1 MFDFGWTELLIIAVV
16 AVFVIGPQELPA
28 IMRAIGRVMRRVQYI
43 RYAFSQ
49 QFEDFMRE
57 ADLDQIRSQVNFEA
71 PSDAALLNEEE
82 ADEDYLP
89 AKEGA
94 KKKKMAAKAKASKAK
109 SAKAKASPAKKK
121 VPSTKTKK
129 VAPKSKAKAVK
140 KGATRKPAKKRSDG
154 GSA

>member
-71 PSDAALLNEEE
+71 PSDADPLNEEE
-82 ADEDYLP
+82 ADGDYLS
-89 AKEGA
+89 AKEGVKNKAAPKKKTSKKKVASTKA
-94 KKKKMAAKAKASKAK
+94 KKKPAVKSKAK
-109 SAKAKASPAKKK
+109 SVKK
-121 VPSTKTKK
+121 STKKPVRKK
-129 VAPKSKAKAVK
+129 VA
-140 KGATRKPAKKRSDG
+140 G
-154 GSA
+154 GTS